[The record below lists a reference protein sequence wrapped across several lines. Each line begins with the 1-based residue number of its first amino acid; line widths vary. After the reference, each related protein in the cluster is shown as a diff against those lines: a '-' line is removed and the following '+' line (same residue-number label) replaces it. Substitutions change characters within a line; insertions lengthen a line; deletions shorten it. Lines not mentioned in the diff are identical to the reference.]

1 MEVVMAFSVN
11 TNVGA
16 LSAYNALAKV
26 NAQTQ
31 KAQINAT
38 TGTRINSV
46 SDDTSGWN
54 VGKQLESANLQMKSQ
69 LSNINSAK
77 NFLSTAESALQQV
90 YDKLNSIVS
99 KQEDYKDPLKDKA
112 ALQND
117 VKTLADEIDSIL
129 TNTKINGTDLLA
141 SASNSFG
148 AGSSAIAVNIGAKVG
163 DNSTALTA
171 LKAGDATSMSTSIET
186 FASNVRTAISY
197 IGNNTQTLDS
207 RQAFVTS
214 AMANNTEALGKLFDA
229 DAVSEQL
236 TSTSGQIKSQI
247 ATAQLSQ
254 MNSAPQQLLSLF
266 R

>member
-1 MEVVMAFSVN
+1 
-11 TNVGA
+11 
-16 LSAYNALAKV
+16 
-26 NAQTQ
+26 
-31 KAQINAT
+31 
-38 TGTRINSV
+38 
-46 SDDTSGWN
+46 
-54 VGKQLESANLQMKSQ
+54 
-69 LSNINSAK
+69 
-77 NFLSTAESALQQV
+77 
-90 YDKLNSIVS
+90 
-99 KQEDYKDPLKDKA
+99 
-112 ALQND
+112 
-117 VKTLADEIDSIL
+117 
-129 TNTKINGTDLLA
+129 
-141 SASNSFG
+141 
-148 AGSSAIAVNIGAKVG
+148 
-163 DNSTALTA
+163 
-171 LKAGDATSMSTSIET
+171 MSTSIET

>member
-38 TGTRINSV
+38 TGSRINSV
-46 SDDTSGWN
+46 ADDTSGWN

-99 KQEDYKDPLKDKA
+99 KQEDYKDPLKDKT

-117 VKTLADEIDSIL
+117 VKTLADEIDTIL

-141 SASNSFG
+141 SASNTFG
-148 AGSSAIAVNIGAKVG
+148 AGSSSIAVNIGAKAG
-163 DNSTALTA
+163 DNSTTLTA
-171 LKAGDATSMSTSIET
+171 LKNGDATSMSTAVTT
-186 FASNVRTAISY
+186 FASNIRTAISY
-197 IGNNTQTLDS
+197 IGNNLQTLDS

-229 DAVSEQL
+229 DAVDEQL
-236 TSTSGQIKSQI
+236 TATSGQIKSQI